1 MEKELS
7 IRNQTAINII
17 NKKLHGKEIEYPKFL
32 YKYRPFDEFA
42 FDMLENDY
50 LYLCPAEKL
59 DDPSECKASLEIQDL
74 YDLETNQ
81 LKFKC
86 IAGILDY
93 IKPYT
98 SEENFEKA
106 AFNLGDGQVSE
117 AVENDN
123 GVYVI
128 KCISNYD
135 EAATLENKKKGFNLR
150 TVIPLATIIVSLV
163 FIVVGLKNYGFW
175 KAQPTPGFFPIIIA
189 VVLLASSIACFVQIA
204 RDKNSDE
211 VKYNRNELMVMLGAA
226 GIILG
231 TFLIG
236 LVPSCL
242 IYIFLWLKL
251 VERAPWKVII
261 IIEIIMAAIIL
272 GVFTGWLQI
281 RFPMGLLG
289 DLIF

>member
-1 MEKELS
+1 MAPGS
-7 IRNQTAINII
+7 
-17 NKKLHGKEIEYPKFL
+17 
-32 YKYRPFDEFA
+32 
-42 FDMLENDY
+42 
-50 LYLCPAEKL
+50 
-59 DDPSECKASLEIQDL
+59 
-74 YDLETNQ
+74 
-81 LKFKC
+81 
-86 IAGILDY
+86 
-93 IKPYT
+93 
-98 SEENFEKA
+98 
-106 AFNLGDGQVSE
+106 
-117 AVENDN
+117 
-123 GVYVI
+123 
-128 KCISNYD
+128 
-135 EAATLENKKKGFNLR
+135 TLENKKKGFNLR

-226 GIILG
+226 GIILC

-242 IYIFLWLKL
+242 IYIFLWLKF
-251 VERAPWKVII
+251 VEHAPWKVII

-272 GVFTGWLQI
+272 GVFTAWLQI